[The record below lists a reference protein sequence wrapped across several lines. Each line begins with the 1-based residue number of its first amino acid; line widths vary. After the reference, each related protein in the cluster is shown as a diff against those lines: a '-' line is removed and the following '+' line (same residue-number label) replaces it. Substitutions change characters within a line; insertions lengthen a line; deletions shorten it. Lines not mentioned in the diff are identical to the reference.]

1 MLQDGT
7 EQESGMKNKFKV
19 YYVASE
25 VAPFIGGGRL
35 AATAG
40 SLPKALKDLGHD
52 IRMMMPNYRSV
63 NERKY
68 VLRDVIRLKDMP
80 INFAQQ
86 QLRASGKSA
95 FLPDSKVQIYFL
107 DYKPYFDRLSLYHD
121 PKTKKAYADNGERFL
136 FFALGCLETLKL
148 LHWQPDII
156 HCNDWQTALIPVL
169 LRTVYKNDPFFKSVH
184 VLLTVHN
191 LADQGDFPADILA
204 QGNIPAAQI
213 YPGLEEQLNG
223 KANFLKAGLLN
234 ADLFNIAGEA
244 YAKSVQQNA
253 ALTFGLAE
261 VLRARRKGLIGVS
274 SGVDTVLWNPE
285 TSPQL
290 EHHFTSANFSGKL
303 QNKKSFCEANG
314 LVFDERIPLL
324 AVQIKANASHAAD
337 ELERVLQRVLNK
349 NQVVLFGTCE
359 GKLQKA
365 AAKFMKSHAGRFL
378 FKTEFDEQF
387 RHRLMAAADSFLL
400 PVCDDSEPESY
411 LQAMQYG
418 TIPITFEHM
427 SYTEAVIDY
436 TDKPAAATGFVYS
449 SCKGETMAKAVES
462 AVALF
467 TDKKNWVKIMKNA
480 MKKDNSWNSAAEK
493 YTRLYTQLVMN
504 GRK

>member
-1 MLQDGT
+1 
-7 EQESGMKNKFKV
+7 MKNKFKV

-25 VAPFIGGGRL
+25 VAPFVGNSRL

-40 SLPKALKDLGHD
+40 SLPKALKELGHD
-52 IRMMMPNYRSV
+52 IRMMMPNYRGV

-107 DYKPYFDRLSLYHD
+107 DYKPYFDRLSLYQD

-156 HCNDWQTALIPVL
+156 HCNDWQTALIPLL
-169 LRTVYKNDPFFKSVH
+169 LRTVYKDDSFFKNVH

-191 LADQGDFPADILA
+191 LAEQGDFPVEILSR
-204 QGNIPAAQI
+204 GNIPAAHI
-213 YPGLEEQLNG
+213 YPGMEDKLNG

-234 ADLFNIAGEA
+234 SDLISIVGEA
-244 YAKSVQQNA
+244 YAKTVQQNA
-253 ALTFGLAE
+253 ALTYGLAE
-261 VLRARRKGLIGVS
+261 VFRTRRKSLPGVS

-285 TSPQL
+285 TSAHL
-290 EHHFTSANFSGKL
+290 EHHFTNANFSGKL
-303 QNKKSFCEANG
+303 QNKKAFCAEHG
-314 LVFDERIPLL
+314 LSFDEKTPLL
-324 AVQIKANASHAAD
+324 AIQMKSDAAHAAD
-337 ELERVLQRVLNK
+337 EIEKVLPRMLNK
-349 NQVVLFGTCE
+349 VQAVLFGACE

-365 AAKFMKSHAGRFL
+365 ATKLMKTHAGRFL
-378 FKTEFDEQF
+378 LKTEFDEQF
-387 RHRLMAAADSFLL
+387 RHRLMAAADFFLL

-418 TIPITFEHM
+418 TLPIVFNHM
-427 SYTEAVIDY
+427 SYTEAVINY
-436 TDKPAAATGFVYS
+436 AEKPAAGTGFVFA
-449 SCKGETMAKAVES
+449 SCKGEVMARAVES
-462 AVALF
+462 AAVLF
-467 TDKKNWVKIMKNA
+467 ADKKSLVKTMKNA
-480 MKKDNSWNSAAEK
+480 MKKDNSWMASAEK
-493 YTRLYTQLVMN
+493 YTKLYTQLVVN
-504 GRK
+504 DKK